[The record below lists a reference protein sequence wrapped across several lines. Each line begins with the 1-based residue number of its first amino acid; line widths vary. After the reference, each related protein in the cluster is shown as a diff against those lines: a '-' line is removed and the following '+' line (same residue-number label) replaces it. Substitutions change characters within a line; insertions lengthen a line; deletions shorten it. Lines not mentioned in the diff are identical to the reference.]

1 MSLEL
6 LEKLDNKMI
15 IDFDNNIQSNLFSVG
30 MIFLKVFN

>member
-1 MSLEL
+1 MSPEL

-15 IDFDNNIQSNLFSVG
+15 IDFENNIQSNLFSVG

>member
-1 MSLEL
+1 MSPEL